1 VSFASRAFDMPD
13 IGFIRAEID
22 RMRLQIRR
30 QRNEIQQLK
39 DAGIHT
45 TSADA
50 LWSRMEDEA
59 KRLCTERG
67 RLKAV

>member
-1 VSFASRAFDMPD
+1 MPD

-22 RMRLQIRR
+22 RIRLQIRR

-39 DAGIHT
+39 DAGIPT

-50 LWSRMEDEA
+50 LLSRMEDKA
-59 KRLCTERG
+59 KRLRTERD